1 MDQRRDFNEF
11 TGAFE
16 KKLAFIVPQ
25 NISQELY
32 CQKYLS
38 YLLQHKKY
46 FLAIYSDVLNKL
58 VEHSAISKENISLID
73 FGAGNGLLG
82 IYAKFCGVGK
92 VFIND
97 IDGKFVTASE
107 ELAANLDIKIDGF
120 IKGDINEVELFFIN
134 KMPVSIVGTD
144 VIEHIYNLQEFFKA
158 IQRMNPEI
166 VSVFTTASNPCNY
179 FKVNQL
185 KRIQLRDELS
195 GGTPDDHILFGE
207 SSHEPYLKIREGIIR
222 KYAEN
227 FSLAEYLELAKAT
240 RGLNV
245 QDIKNA
251 IDQYNLNGT
260 LPLPAAGTNTCNPL
274 NGSWTERILP
284 TDSYISLYFNAGFT
298 CKFYPGFYN
307 DFEKGH
313 KNFVKKLLNKTI
325 LFLGNKISPYIVIV
339 GFRQ

>member
-11 TGAFE
+11 AGAFE
-16 KKLAFIVPQ
+16 KKLAFVVPQ
-25 NISQELY
+25 NISQEPY

-38 YLLQHKKY
+38 YLIQHKKY

-58 VEHSAISKENISLID
+58 VEHSAISKENISMID

-107 ELAANLDIKIDGF
+107 KLAANLDIKMDGF
-120 IKGDINEVELFFIN
+120 IKGDINEVELYFKN

-144 VIEHIYNLQEFFKA
+144 VIEHIYNLEDFFKA
-158 IQRMNPEI
+158 IQRMNPEM
-166 VSVFTTASNPCNY
+166 VSVLTTASNPCNY

-185 KRIQLRDELS
+185 KRIQIRDELT

-222 KYAEN
+222 KYAEK
-227 FSLAEYLELAKAT
+227 FSFAETLELAKAT
-240 RGLNV
+240 RGLNE
-245 QDIKNA
+245 QDIINA
-251 IDQYNLNGT
+251 VDHYNATGL
-260 LPLPAAGTNTCNPL
+260 LPVPATGKNTCNPL
-274 NGSWTERILP
+274 NGSWTERLLP
-284 TDSYISLYFNAGFT
+284 IDSYISLYAEAGFT
-298 CKFYPGFYN
+298 CKIYPGFYN
-307 DFEKGH
+307 DFEKGY
-313 KNFVKKLLNKTI
+313 KNFVKKLLNRAI
-325 LFLGNKISPYIVIV
+325 LFFGKKISPYIVIV
-339 GFRQ
+339 GSRQ